1 MKTSSRL
8 LAASVAILVTLYVV
22 GAGRSSAAGSKSGT
36 RAGPDLAYVAAQVQ
50 RFRALPHFIAPGP
63 PFDARKVMAGKTILS
78 IPVSSA
84 NPFTENIDKAMRQIA
99 KQIGFKFTEWS
110 NQGQPI
116 QWVQGVNAAINQR
129 VNLIDMLGG
138 TDPAG
143 LQPQIKAAR
152 ARGIKV
158 VASHLYGT
166 DQTPAPNLS
175 GVIPFP
181 YNQVG
186 RLLADWVIL
195 RTRGKADVLVI
206 ESKEIIPTSTYMN
219 GIAAEFKT
227 RCGPSCTFRIV
238 NAAVPD
244 WSTKIQPQVQA
255 AIIKDKNLNYVIP
268 IYDSMSQFVVPAIL
282 LTRATGR
289 VKIVTFNG
297 TPFVL
302 GFVQQGSVEMDAG
315 ENLDWIAHAIL
326 DQEMR
331 IIGGLPAVK
340 DEHIPVLIFDKSN
353 ANTAG
358 IPPQINKGYGNAYVD
373 GYNRL
378 WRLST

>member
-1 MKTSSRL
+1 MILKT
-8 LAASVAILVTLYVV
+8 
-22 GAGRSSAAGSKSGT
+22 K
-36 RAGPDLAYVAAQVQ
+36 
-50 RFRALPHFIAPGP
+50 
-63 PFDARKVMAGKTILS
+63 
-78 IPVSSA
+78 
-84 NPFTENIDKAMRQIA
+84 
-99 KQIGFKFTEWS
+99 
-110 NQGQPI
+110 
-116 QWVQGVNAAINQR
+116 
-129 VNLIDMLGG
+129 
-138 TDPAG
+138 
-143 LQPQIKAAR
+143 
-152 ARGIKV
+152 
-158 VASHLYGT
+158 
-166 DQTPAPNLS
+166 
-175 GVIPFP
+175 
-181 YNQVG
+181 
-186 RLLADWVIL
+186 
-195 RTRGKADVLVI
+195 GKADVLVI
-206 ESKEIIPTSTYMN
+206 ESKEIIPTSTYVN

-268 IYDSMSQFVVPAIL
+268 IYDSMSQFVVPAIQ

-358 IPPQINKGYGNAYVD
+358 TPPQINKGYGNAYVD